1 MRLFVWEYVTG
12 GGCLGS
18 PLPAWLAAE
27 AAMMVRAA
35 VRDCADIPG
44 VAVTVAWDRRCG
56 PGPVEATVCEVAG
69 DAPPWDVW
77 RDLLTEA
84 DAVWPVAPETG
95 GVLRQ
100 VTRMIE
106 ERGAT
111 LLASRSGAVAIAASK
126 TATAQFLTACGV
138 PVVPAIQLSDLA
150 IELGIEG
157 SASAMCP
164 HPTLP
169 RRRGRASDSIG
180 FDHPPPPAGEGRGG
194 GNARDGDG
202 DAHLP
207 LPQAGEGMAMSS
219 SPTTAPDATRRG
231 SSSTRRRCATGRG
244 IGAAAIR

>member
-1 MRLFVWEYVTG
+1 MTMEHIARYFHVSLHIQHPTIDPQEITDAIQ
-12 GGCLGS
+12 LT
-18 PLPAWLAAE
+18 PKRTRQA
-27 AAMMVRAA
+27 
-35 VRDCADIPG
+35 
-44 VAVTVAWDRRCG
+44 G
-56 PGPVEATVCEVAG
+56 PPRKPPFDFACWAYEFDVKGARELEVVLEGIAGQLKSYKDFFYRIVEEG
-69 DAPPWDVW
+69 
-77 RDLLTEA
+77 
-84 DAVWPVAPETG
+84 
-95 GVLRQ
+95 
-100 VTRMIE
+100 
-106 ERGAT
+106 
-111 LLASRSGAVAIAASK
+111 GAVELFCGIHAAGNWDEVLNYS
-126 TATAQFLTACGV
+126 LMG
-138 PVVPAIQLSDLA
+138 QLSDLA

-207 LPQAGEGMAMSS
+207 LPLAGEGMAMSS

-231 SSSTRRRCATGRG
+231 SSPTRRRCVAGRS